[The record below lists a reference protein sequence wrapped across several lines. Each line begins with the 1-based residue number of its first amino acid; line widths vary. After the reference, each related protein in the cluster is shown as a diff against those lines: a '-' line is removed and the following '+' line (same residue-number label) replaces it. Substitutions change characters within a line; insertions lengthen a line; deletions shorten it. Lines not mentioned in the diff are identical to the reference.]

1 MSMLILSRDPF
12 TDQTRL
18 REVNWERSVIWGE
31 PPVLR
36 ELCGHSVLLMGL
48 GHIAR
53 ETAVRARAFGMRV
66 MGASRRPARIDGFDQ
81 VVPAHA

>member
-1 MSMLILSRDPF
+1 MLILSRDPF

-36 ELCGHSVLLMGL
+36 ELCGRSVLLMGL

-66 MGASRRPARIDGFDQ
+66 IGASRRPARIDGFDE